1 MIPERRDRRGTAL
14 LACSRLATIPCTA
27 TRPIAQPHSP
37 TEVMDPI
44 IPTVCTIRAI
54 RATPPSDWPAIRSI
68 YLEGI
73 ATGDATFEAD
83 APTWEEWD
91 RAHLETCRLLATRA
105 DDVIGWAALSPV
117 SNRCVYEGVAEVSV
131 YVAGRARGQGV
142 GTALLN
148 GLIGAS
154 ERAGLWTLESGIFP
168 ENVASLALHKA
179 CGFREVGHR
188 ERLGRMNDRWRDVVL
203 LERRSPVVG
212 STPRAS

>member
-1 MIPERRDRRGTAL
+1 
-14 LACSRLATIPCTA
+14 
-27 TRPIAQPHSP
+27 
-37 TEVMDPI
+37 MDPVI
-44 IPTVCTIRAI
+44 SAGFVIGALRAI
-54 RATPPSDWPAIRSI
+54 RPSDWTAIRSI

-91 RAHLETCRLLATRA
+91 KAHLRTCRLLATRA
-105 DDVIGWAALSPV
+105 DEVIGWAALSPV
-117 SNRCVYEGVAEVSV
+117 SSRCVYEGVVEVSV

-142 GTALLN
+142 GKALLN

-154 ERAGLWTLESGIFP
+154 ERAGIWTLESGIFP

-188 ERLGRMNDRWRDVVL
+188 ERLGSMNDRWRDVVL

-212 STPRAS
+212 SSPCATEPG

>member
-1 MIPERRDRRGTAL
+1 MTIHDTGTYAPPGRRVARVFPSCYHPLHDHATDRAG
-14 LACSRLATIPCTA
+14 P
-27 TRPIAQPHSP
+27 QKY
-37 TEVMDPI
+37 MDPT
-44 IPTVCTIRAI
+44 PAVLPIRAI
-54 RATPPSDWPAIRSI
+54 RPSDWTAIRSI

-73 ATGDATFEAD
+73 ATGDATLEAD
-83 APTWEEWD
+83 VPTWEEWD
-91 RAHLETCRLLATRA
+91 KAHLQTCRLLATRA

-117 SNRCVYEGVAEVSV
+117 SSRCVYEGVAEVSV
-131 YVAGRARGQGV
+131 YVAGRARGQGI

-179 CGFREVGHR
+179 CGFGEVGHR

-203 LERRSPVVG
+203 LERRSPVAG
-212 STPRAS
+212 SSPRAS

>member
-1 MIPERRDRRGTAL
+1 MIPERTFRRGAAL

-27 TRPIAQPHSP
+27 TRPIAQPHRS
-37 TEVMDPI
+37 MDPI
-44 IPTVCTIRAI
+44 IPAVIAIRAI
-54 RATPPSDWPAIRSI
+54 RPSDWTAIRSI

-91 RAHLETCRLLATRA
+91 KAHLQTCRLLATRA
-105 DDVIGWAALSPV
+105 EDVIGWAALSPV
-117 SNRCVYEGVAEVSV
+117 SSRCVYEGVAEVSV

-179 CGFREVGHR
+179 CGFREVGRR

-203 LERRSPVVG
+203 LERRSPVLG
-212 STPRAS
+212 SSPRAP

>member
-1 MIPERRDRRGTAL
+1 MDRILPAVF
-14 LACSRLATIPCTA
+14 S
-27 TRPIAQPHSP
+27 
-37 TEVMDPI
+37 
-44 IPTVCTIRAI
+44 IRAI
-54 RATPPSDWPAIRSI
+54 LAIGTIRPSDWTAIRSI

-73 ATGDATFEAD
+73 ATGDATFEAN

-91 RAHLETCRLLATRA
+91 KAHLQTCRLLATRA

-117 SNRCVYEGVAEVSV
+117 SSRCVFEGVAEVSV
-131 YVAGRARGQGV
+131 YVAGGARGQGV
-142 GTALLN
+142 GKALLN

-179 CGFREVGHR
+179 CGFREVGQR

>member
-1 MIPERRDRRGTAL
+1 
-14 LACSRLATIPCTA
+14 
-27 TRPIAQPHSP
+27 
-37 TEVMDPI
+37 MDPI
-44 IPTVCTIRAI
+44 IPAVCTIRAI
-54 RATPPSDWPAIRSI
+54 RAIPPSDWPAIRSI

-91 RAHLETCRLLATRA
+91 RAHLETCRLLATRG

-131 YVAGRARGQGV
+131 YVTGRARGQGV

-168 ENVASLALHKA
+168 ENVASLALHTA

-188 ERLGRMNDRWRDVVL
+188 ERLGRMNDRWRDIVL

>member
-1 MIPERRDRRGTAL
+1 MIPERTHRWGTAL

-27 TRPIAQPHSP
+27 TRPIAQPDSP
-37 TEVMDPI
+37 TEVMDPT
-44 IPTVCTIRAI
+44 IPGVFAAIRAI
-54 RATPPSDWPAIRSI
+54 RPSDWTAIRSI

-91 RAHLETCRLLATRA
+91 KAHLQTCRLLATRA

-117 SNRCVYEGVAEVSV
+117 SSRCVYAGVAEVSV

-179 CGFREVGHR
+179 CGFREVGRR

-212 STPRAS
+212 SSPRAS

>member
-1 MIPERRDRRGTAL
+1 MDP
-14 LACSRLATIPCTA
+14 TIPAVFTIQA
-27 TRPIAQPHSP
+27 
-37 TEVMDPI
+37 
-44 IPTVCTIRAI
+44 IRAI
-54 RATPPSDWPAIRSI
+54 GAIPPSDWAAIRSI

-83 APTWEEWD
+83 APTWKEWD
-91 RAHLETCRLLATRA
+91 KAHLQTCRLLATRA

-131 YVAGRARGQGV
+131 YVAGHAQGQGV
-142 GTALLN
+142 GKALLN

-154 ERAGLWTLESGIFP
+154 EQAGLWTIESGIFP

-179 CGFREVGHR
+179 CGFREVGQR

-212 STPRAS
+212 STPRAL